1 MKICITA
8 KPYSLI
14 LEHIR
19 SDNLAY
25 NAVKSALK
33 IEGGITSL
41 DDFWIDCSESEAD
54 EILAM
59 ARTNFPPFTR
69 EIEDAIAHAL
79 R

>member
-1 MKICITA
+1 MKICISL

-25 NAVKSALK
+25 MAVKSALK
-33 IEGGITSL
+33 IEGVMNIL
-41 DDFWIDCSESEAD
+41 DDFGS
-54 EILAM
+54 
-59 ARTNFPPFTR
+59 
-69 EIEDAIAHAL
+69 IAQK